1 MTLEGNIID
10 MHHVVVIYVCTL
22 VGVLFSTELFS
33 ETSIPQKQ
41 KTKQIQNDQHVINIE
56 DFCLGFSNFFSHI
69 KYD

>member
-1 MTLEGNIID
+1 LSYFKNLMTLEGNIID

-41 KTKQIQNDQHVINIE
+41 KTKQI
-56 DFCLGFSNFFSHI
+56 
-69 KYD
+69 